1 MQKQFLEEIPFPVE
15 GSTGRHDWYQIGLDV
30 DGDRVRP
37 FVSYGGIA
45 DPDAPLAVMKTAVAK
60 WSEWLATL

>member
-1 MQKQFLEEIPFPVE
+1 MEKQFREEQLIE
-15 GSTGRHDWYQIGLDV
+15 CDDSKLWWTIGLDV
-30 DGDRVRP
+30 CGDNVRP

-45 DPDAPLAVMKTAVAK
+45 DTDAPLAVMKAAVAK

>member
-1 MQKQFLEEIPFPVE
+1 MEKEF
-15 GSTGRHDWYQIGLDV
+15 RHEQLIDDGDALLWWTIGLDV
-30 DGDRVRP
+30 CGDNVRP

-45 DPDAPLAVMKTAVAK
+45 DADAPIAVMKAAVAK